1 VIPVEFGDWPGRIV
15 FGGGAV
21 AQLRDIVAR
30 HGGSRALVLCGNSVA
45 NSGLLDKIKA
55 GLGDRLAS
63 VFPEVAAHT
72 PVEMVARALAQFR
85 DSGADCV
92 VTVGG
97 GSTIDAGKA
106 ICLTLATG
114 GDLEPYAIRYTP
126 GGVMERQPLPASNVL
141 HIAVPTTAGSASDV
155 MPTAA
160 CRDPQTRRKLLFWDD
175 VLIPKVTVL
184 DPEMAVAAPP
194 ALTAATGMTAMA
206 RAIETL

>member
-1 VIPVEFGDWPGRIV
+1 LIPIEFGDWPGRIV
-15 FGGGAV
+15 FGVGAV

-30 HGGSRALVLCGNSVA
+30 HGGSRALVLCGTSVA
-45 NSGLLDKIKA
+45 KSGLLDKVKA
-55 GLGDRLAS
+55 GLGDSLVSLFA
-63 VFPEVAAHT
+63 EVSAHT

-92 VTVGG
+92 ITVGG
-97 GSTIDAGKA
+97 GSTIDADKA

-114 GDLEPYAIRYTP
+114 GDLEPYAIRYKP
-126 GGVMERQPLPASNVL
+126 GGVMERQPLPASKVL

-160 CRDPQTRRKLLFWDD
+160 CRDPQSRRKLLFWDD

-184 DPEMAVAAPP
+184 DPEMAVAPP
-194 ALTAATGMTAMA
+194 
-206 RAIETL
+206 